1 MSSSWTEILATRI
14 YNTMRPI
21 PTIPEFLN
29 NVEKCNNSTIPEFL
43 NTVEKWNNIV
53 QQTDTV
59 EKFENILHKLLE
71 DDIVSIVDVF
81 KIMTKLE
88 TDTVCYHVN
97 EDIKTVLDVV
107 TSIAKYIYVASKEVL
122 KEAQL
127 IQEAEEINGN
137 HLTTSIEVVLKFLWS
152 ETYSE
157 CFHWTFKIFENHLNM
172 TI

>member
-1 MSSSWTEILATRI
+1 MSSSWTETLATRI

-21 PTIPEFLN
+21 P
-29 NVEKCNNSTIPEFL
+29 TIPEFL

-71 DDIVSIVDVF
+71 DDNVCIVDVF

-88 TDTVCYHVN
+88 TDTVCYHMN

-127 IQEAEEINGN
+127 IQEAEELVNYIVRD
-137 HLTTSIEVVLKFLWS
+137 ED
-152 ETYSE
+152 Y
-157 CFHWTFKIFENHLNM
+157 
-172 TI
+172 

>member
-43 NTVEKWNNIV
+43 NTVEKWNNIF

-71 DDIVSIVDVF
+71 DDNVSV
-81 KIMTKLE
+81 M
-88 TDTVCYHVN
+88 
-97 EDIKTVLDVV
+97 
-107 TSIAKYIYVASKEVL
+107 A
-122 KEAQL
+122 
-127 IQEAEEINGN
+127 
-137 HLTTSIEVVLKFLWS
+137 
-152 ETYSE
+152 
-157 CFHWTFKIFENHLNM
+157 
-172 TI
+172 